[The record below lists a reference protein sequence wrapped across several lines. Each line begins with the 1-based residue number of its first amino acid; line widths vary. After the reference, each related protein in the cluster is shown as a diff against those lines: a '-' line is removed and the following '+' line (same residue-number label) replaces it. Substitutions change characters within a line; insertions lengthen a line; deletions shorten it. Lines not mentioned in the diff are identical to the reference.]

1 MEIKCYDTYPNSRE
15 EKEWIIGIEWLFK
28 TKTGFE
34 ASVTTDNWQF
44 HIIVGKFQFGNYL
57 CIPNWKVGV
66 ELSSWKD
73 TFWNLEQLAGVL
85 KRKNAISIVTAI
97 KYIAEYLE
105 AITE

>member
-1 MEIKCYDTYPNSRE
+1 MEIKCYDTHKDSTE
-15 EKEWIIGIEWLFK
+15 EKEWIIRIDRLFK

-34 ASVTTDNWQF
+34 ASITADNWQF

-73 TFWNLEQLAGVL
+73 TFWNLEQLASVL

-105 AITE
+105 TITD